1 MHAPGWLID
10 FTPIT
15 LGAFKPN
22 IIEVVDSYLFHIIK
36 VNKKNHRGGQR
47 IQECGFLW
55 TANNR
60 LCEYGDR
67 DSKVAIASRCWHVTL
82 NAPVTSAELTEEQFR
97 KMAKDY
103 NCPEAQFEYSPMFQP
118 TKMEPKFLDDGTLFK
133 PCTLEG
139 AVLYGLFLS
148 AFNPAEDVPKYIP
161 DLSLNR
167 HTCPWAN
174 I

>member
-1 MHAPGWLID
+1 
-10 FTPIT
+10 
-15 LGAFKPN
+15 
-22 IIEVVDSYLFHIIK
+22 
-36 VNKKNHRGGQR
+36 
-47 IQECGFLW
+47 
-55 TANNR
+55 
-60 LCEYGDR
+60 
-67 DSKVAIASRCWHVTL
+67 
-82 NAPVTSAELTEEQFR
+82 
-97 KMAKDY
+97 MAKDY